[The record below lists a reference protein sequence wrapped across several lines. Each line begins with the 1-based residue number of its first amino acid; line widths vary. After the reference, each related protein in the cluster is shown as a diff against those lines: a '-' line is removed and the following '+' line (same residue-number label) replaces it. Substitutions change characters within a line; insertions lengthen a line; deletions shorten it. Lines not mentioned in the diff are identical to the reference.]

1 MIRAILEN
9 RKSQTR
15 RTMNPQ
21 PSWEFSAPDNGV
33 ADWYS
38 PTMVDKRSGETY
50 PGKEVFGVA
59 DENEGYVS
67 KYGIPGDRFWV
78 RETFRLDTRDGQF
91 FYCASS
97 FHPERFSWKP
107 SIFMPRKASR
117 ITLEITGVRVERL
130 NDISDLD
137 ACAEGADGP
146 HPTFQAGD
154 VGEDGPESFIAG
166 YREIWETINGVNS
179 WEKNPWVW
187 VLEFRKTT

>member
-1 MIRAILEN
+1 MIHAILSGT
-9 RKSQTR
+9 KTQTR
-15 RTMNPQ
+15 RIMKPQ
-21 PSWEFSAPDNGV
+21 PSAEWCPQPEIVELHNLSLGEEGLDHPLGMGICNG
-33 ADWYS
+33 D
-38 PTMVDKRSGETY
+38 GE
-50 PGKEVFGVA
+50 
-59 DENEGYVS
+59 EGYVS
-67 KYGIPGDRFWV
+67 KYGIPGDRLWV